1 MPISAK
7 QVKELR
13 DRTGLGMMDCK
24 AALQEADGDLEQAID
39 ALRRKSALKA
49 AKKASRTAAQGLL
62 GLKVAADGKRAALVE
77 VNIETD
83 FAARNPKFIAFVDR
97 VAAAALEAAADG
109 AELASTPDRGA
120 RPPSESAALRPAAP
134 DDHPRAGL
142 RHRLVSAFTE
152 EREALVQEIGEN
164 INVRRAEALAA
175 ATGCIGSYLHNDGRK
190 GALVELSVDDA
201 ELGRDLAMH
210 ITAHDPT
217 PLVVRSADLDASVI
231 AKEREIFA
239 AQAADSGKP
248 PNIVEKIVEGRVRKF
263 LAEVSLIDQAFIKD
277 GELKVGKLLGAKGAE
292 TRRFAR
298 LEVGEGIAVAEED
311 FAAEVAAQAAGGS

>member
-1 MPISAK
+1 MSISAK
-7 QVKELR
+7 QVKALR

-24 AALQEADGDLEQAID
+24 VALQEADGDLEQAID

-83 FAARNPKFIAFVDR
+83 FAARNPKFIDFVER
-97 VAAAALEAAADG
+97 VAAAALETGAGGAQLAD
-109 AELASTPDRGA
+109 AF
-120 RPPSESAALRPAAP
+120 
-134 DDHPRAGL
+134 AG
-142 RHRLVSAFTE
+142 

-164 INVRRAEALAA
+164 INVRRAEILATEA
-175 ATGCIGSYLHNDGRK
+175 GCIGSYLHNDARK
-190 GALVELSVDDA
+190 GALVELSIDDA

-217 PLVVRSADLDASVI
+217 PLVVRSADLEPSVI
-231 AKEREIFA
+231 AKEREILT

-277 GELKVGKLLGAKGAE
+277 GELKVGKLLDSKGAE
-292 TRRFAR
+292 ARRFAR
-298 LEVGEGIAVAEED
+298 LEVGEGIAVAAED

>member
-97 VAAAALEAAADG
+97 VAAAALEAGADG
-109 AELASTPDRGA
+109 AELAGA
-120 RPPSESAALRPAAP
+120 FA
-134 DDHPRAGL
+134 D
-142 RHRLVSAFTE
+142 

-164 INVRRAEALAA
+164 INVRRAETLAA
-175 ATGCIGSYLHNDGRK
+175 ETGCIGTYLHNDGRK
-190 GALVELSVDDA
+190 GALVELSIDDA

-210 ITAHDPT
+210 VTAHDPT
-217 PLVVRSADLDASVI
+217 PLVVRSADLDAATV
-231 AKEREIFA
+231 AKEREIFV

-263 LAEVSLIDQAFIKD
+263 LAEVSLVDQAFIKD
-277 GELKVGKLLGAKGAE
+277 GEQKVGKLLGAKGAE
-292 TRRFAR
+292 ARRFAR

>member
-1 MPISAK
+1 MPITAK

-49 AKKASRTAAQGLL
+49 AKKATRTAAQGLL

-83 FAARNPKFIAFVDR
+83 FAARNPKFIAFVEE
-97 VAAAALEAAADG
+97 VAAAALETGTDG
-109 AELASTPDRGA
+109 AELAS
-120 RPPSESAALRPAAP
+120 
-134 DDHPRAGL
+134 
-142 RHRLVSAFTE
+142 AFAE
-152 EREALVQEIGEN
+152 KREVLVQEIGEN
-164 INVRRAEALAA
+164 INVRRAETLATEA
-175 ATGCIGSYLHNDGRK
+175 GCIGSYLHNDGRK
-190 GALVELSVDDA
+190 GALVELSIEDA

-231 AKEREIFA
+231 AKEREIFT

-277 GELKVGKLLGAKGAE
+277 GEQKVGKLLGAKGAE
-292 TRRFAR
+292 ARRFAR

-311 FAAEVAAQAAGGS
+311 FAAEVAAQAAGGR

>member
-83 FAARNPKFIAFVDR
+83 FAARNPKFNAFVDR
-97 VAAAALEAAADG
+97 VAGAALEAGADG
-109 AELASTPDRGA
+109 AELANSFA
-120 RPPSESAALRPAAP
+120 
-134 DDHPRAGL
+134 
-142 RHRLVSAFTE
+142 E

-164 INVRRAEALAA
+164 INVRRAETLAA
-175 ATGCIGSYLHNDGRK
+175 ETGCIGSYLHNDGRK
-190 GALVELSVDDA
+190 GALVELSIDDA

-231 AKEREIFA
+231 AKEREIFT

-298 LEVGEGIAVAEED
+298 LEVGEGIAVAVED

>member
-1 MPISAK
+1 MPITAK

-97 VAAAALEAAADG
+97 VAAAALEAGADG
-109 AELASTPDRGA
+109 TELAGVFA
-120 RPPSESAALRPAAP
+120 
-134 DDHPRAGL
+134 
-142 RHRLVSAFTE
+142 E

-164 INVRRAEALAA
+164 INVRRAETLATE
-175 ATGCIGSYLHNDGRK
+175 TGRIGSYLHNDGRK
-190 GALVELSVDDA
+190 GALVELSIDDA

-217 PLVVRSADLDASVI
+217 PLVVRSADLDAATV

-263 LAEVSLIDQAFIKD
+263 LAEVSLVDQAFIKD
-277 GELKVGKLLGAKGAE
+277 GEQKVGKLLGAKGAE
-292 TRRFAR
+292 ARRFAR

>member
-83 FAARNPKFIAFVDR
+83 FAARNPKFIGFVDR
-97 VAAAALEAAADG
+97 VAAVALDTGADG
-109 AELASTPDRGA
+109 AELACTFA
-120 RPPSESAALRPAAP
+120 
-134 DDHPRAGL
+134 
-142 RHRLVSAFTE
+142 E

-164 INVRRAEALAA
+164 INIRRAETLAA
-175 ATGCIGSYLHNDGRK
+175 ETGRIGSYLHNDGRK
-190 GALVELSVDDA
+190 GALVELSIDDA

-217 PLVVRSADLDASVI
+217 PLVVRSADLDASVV
-231 AKEREIFA
+231 AKEREIFT

-263 LAEVSLIDQAFIKD
+263 LAEVSLVDQSFIKD

-292 TRRFAR
+292 ARRFAR

>member
-97 VAAAALEAAADG
+97 VAAAAMEAGADG
-109 AELASTPDRGA
+109 AELAGTFA
-120 RPPSESAALRPAAP
+120 
-134 DDHPRAGL
+134 
-142 RHRLVSAFTE
+142 E
-152 EREALVQEIGEN
+152 ERETLVQEIGEN
-164 INVRRAEALAA
+164 INVRRAETLAA
-175 ATGCIGSYLHNDGRK
+175 ETGCIGTYLHNDGRK
-190 GALVELSVDDA
+190 GALVELSIDDA

-217 PLVVRSADLDASVI
+217 PLVVRSADLDAATV
-231 AKEREIFA
+231 AKEREIYA

-277 GELKVGKLLGAKGAE
+277 GEQKVGKLLGAKGAE
-292 TRRFAR
+292 ARRFAR

>member
-1 MPISAK
+1 MPITAK

-62 GLKVAADGKRAALVE
+62 GLKLAADGKRAALVE

-97 VAAAALEAAADG
+97 VAAAALEAGADC
-109 AELASTPDRGA
+109 AELAGVFA
-120 RPPSESAALRPAAP
+120 
-134 DDHPRAGL
+134 
-142 RHRLVSAFTE
+142 E

-164 INVRRAEALAA
+164 INVRRAETLATE
-175 ATGCIGSYLHNDGRK
+175 TGRIGSYLHNDGRK
-190 GALVELSVDDA
+190 GALVELSIDDA

-217 PLVVRSADLDASVI
+217 PLVVRSADLDAATV

-263 LAEVSLIDQAFIKD
+263 LAEVSLVDQAFIKD
-277 GELKVGKLLGAKGAE
+277 GEQKVGKLLGAKGAE
-292 TRRFAR
+292 ARRFAR

>member
-1 MPISAK
+1 MPITAK

-97 VAAAALEAAADG
+97 VAAAALEAGADG
-109 AELASTPDRGA
+109 AELAGVFA
-120 RPPSESAALRPAAP
+120 
-134 DDHPRAGL
+134 
-142 RHRLVSAFTE
+142 E

-164 INVRRAEALAA
+164 INVRRAETLATE
-175 ATGCIGSYLHNDGRK
+175 TGRIGTYLHNDGRK
-190 GALVELSVDDA
+190 GALVELSIDDA

-217 PLVVRSADLDASVI
+217 PLVVRSADLDAATV

-263 LAEVSLIDQAFIKD
+263 LAEVSLVDQAFIKD
-277 GELKVGKLLGAKGAE
+277 GEQKVGKLLGAKGAE
-292 TRRFAR
+292 ARRFAR

>member
-1 MPISAK
+1 MAISAK

-62 GLKVAADGKRAALVE
+62 GLKVSADGKRAALVE

-83 FAARNPKFIAFVDR
+83 FAARNPKFTDFVEQ
-97 VAAAALEAAADG
+97 VAEAALEKGADG
-109 AELASTPDRGA
+109 ARLAA
-120 RPPSESAALRPAAP
+120 EFA
-134 DDHPRAGL
+134 
-142 RHRLVSAFTE
+142 
-152 EREALVQEIGEN
+152 ERRETLVQEIGEN
-164 INVRRAEALAA
+164 INVRRAETLAA
-175 ATGCIGSYLHNDGRK
+175 ETGCIGSYLHNDGRK
-190 GALVELSVDDA
+190 GALIELSIDDVA
-201 ELGRDLAMH
+201 LGRDLAMH

-217 PLVVRSADLDASVI
+217 PLVVRDADLDTSII

-277 GELKVGKLLGAKGAE
+277 GELKVGKLLSAKGAE
-292 TRRFAR
+292 ARRFAR

>member
-1 MPISAK
+1 MPITAK

-83 FAARNPKFIAFVDR
+83 FAARNPKFIAFIDR
-97 VAAAALEAAADG
+97 VAAAALEAGAEG
-109 AELASTPDRGA
+109 AELASVFAD
-120 RPPSESAALRPAAP
+120 
-134 DDHPRAGL
+134 
-142 RHRLVSAFTE
+142 

-164 INVRRAEALAA
+164 INVRRAETLVAE
-175 ATGCIGSYLHNDGRK
+175 TGRIGTYLHNDGRK
-190 GALVELSVDDA
+190 GALVELSIDDA

-217 PLVVRSADLDASVI
+217 PLVVRDADLDPSII

-277 GELKVGKLLGAKGAE
+277 GELKVGKLLDAKGAE
-292 TRRFAR
+292 ARRFAR

>member
-97 VAAAALEAAADG
+97 VAAAALEAGADG
-109 AELASTPDRGA
+109 AALASVFAD
-120 RPPSESAALRPAAP
+120 
-134 DDHPRAGL
+134 
-142 RHRLVSAFTE
+142 

-164 INVRRAEALAA
+164 INVRRAETLVAE
-175 ATGCIGSYLHNDGRK
+175 TGRIGTYLHNDGRK
-190 GALVELSVDDA
+190 GALVELSIDDA

-217 PLVVRSADLDASVI
+217 PLVVRSADLDAATV

-263 LAEVSLIDQAFIKD
+263 LAEVSLVDQAFIKD
-277 GELKVGKLLGAKGAE
+277 GEQKVGKLLGAKGAE
-292 TRRFAR
+292 ARRFAR

>member
-97 VAAAALEAAADG
+97 VAAAALEAGTGG
-109 AELASTPDRGA
+109 AELAGA
-120 RPPSESAALRPAAP
+120 FA
-134 DDHPRAGL
+134 
-142 RHRLVSAFTE
+142 E

-164 INVRRAEALAA
+164 INVRRAETLAA
-175 ATGCIGSYLHNDGRK
+175 ETGCIGSYLHNDGRK
-190 GALVELSVDDA
+190 GALIELSIDDA

-217 PLVVRSADLDASVI
+217 PLVVRSADLDAATV

-263 LAEVSLIDQAFIKD
+263 LAEVSLVDQAFIKD
-277 GELKVGKLLGAKGAE
+277 GEQKVGKLLGAKGAE
-292 TRRFAR
+292 ARRFAR

>member
-97 VAAAALEAAADG
+97 VAGAALETGADG
-109 AELASTPDRGA
+109 AQLTNSFA
-120 RPPSESAALRPAAP
+120 
-134 DDHPRAGL
+134 
-142 RHRLVSAFTE
+142 E

-164 INVRRAEALAA
+164 INVRRAETLVAE
-175 ATGCIGSYLHNDGRK
+175 TGCIGSYLHNDGRK
-190 GALVELSVDDA
+190 GALVELSIDDA

-231 AKEREIFA
+231 AKEREIFT

>member
-1 MPISAK
+1 MAITAK

-24 AALQEADGDLEQAID
+24 AALQEANGDLEQAID

-62 GLKVAADGKRAALVE
+62 GLKVSTDGKRAALVE

-83 FAARNPKFIAFVDR
+83 FAARNPKFIAFVER
-97 VAAAALEAAADG
+97 VAGAALETGAGG
-109 AELASTPDRGA
+109 AELAS
-120 RPPSESAALRPAAP
+120 
-134 DDHPRAGL
+134 
-142 RHRLVSAFTE
+142 AFAE

-164 INVRRAEALAA
+164 INVRRAESLSTE
-175 ATGCIGSYLHNDGRK
+175 TGCIGSYLHNDGRK
-190 GALVELSVDDA
+190 GALVELSVADA
-201 ELGRDLAMH
+201 DLGRDLAMH

-217 PLVVRSADLDASVI
+217 PLVVRSADLDAALI
-231 AKEREIFA
+231 EKEREIFA

-248 PNIVEKIVEGRVRKF
+248 PNIVEKMVEGRVRKF
-263 LAEVSLIDQAFIKD
+263 LAEASLIDQAFIKD
-277 GELKVGKLLGAKGAE
+277 GEQKVGKLLSAKGAE
-292 TRRFAR
+292 AHRFAR

>member
-1 MPISAK
+1 MPITAK

-39 ALRRKSALKA
+39 ALRRNSALKA

-97 VAAAALEAAADG
+97 VAAAALEAGADG
-109 AELASTPDRGA
+109 AELAGVFA
-120 RPPSESAALRPAAP
+120 
-134 DDHPRAGL
+134 
-142 RHRLVSAFTE
+142 E

-164 INVRRAEALAA
+164 INLRRAETLATE
-175 ATGCIGSYLHNDGRK
+175 TGRIGSYLHNDGRK
-190 GALVELSVDDA
+190 GALVELSIDDA

-217 PLVVRSADLDASVI
+217 PLVVRSADLDAATV

-263 LAEVSLIDQAFIKD
+263 LAEVSLVDQAFIKD
-277 GELKVGKLLGAKGAE
+277 GEQKVGKLLGAKGAE
-292 TRRFAR
+292 ARRFAR